1 MKILYVIILVPFL
14 LVGCSTTQTE
24 PRAEEPMLTPIEDL
38 GFSHEVEEDDSEWND
53 LEKVHAKLTAQWYVD
68 PNVPLP
74 EPRGPGARIIGGPR
88 GQGGGQNRPARAAN

>member
-38 GFSHEVEEDDSEWND
+38 GFSHEGEEDDGEYY
-53 LEKVHAKLTAQWYVD
+53 E
-68 PNVPLP
+68 
-74 EPRGPGARIIGGPR
+74 RITNKHISIRSG
-88 GQGGGQNRPARAAN
+88 